1 MLTLTTLEKNKIQDF
16 IGKTLKNS
24 HLEFEFKIHND
35 VSPLTQS
42 NFINVIKKIKSLVL
56 RMKLSMK

>member
-24 HLEFEFKIHND
+24 HLEFEAKIHND
-35 VSPLTQS
+35 V
-42 NFINVIKKIKSLVL
+42 L
-56 RMKLSMK
+56 RGTVYTKCV